1 MVRLHA
7 IENDSSPDDETLLEY
22 DDEGFYSNDSDFLS
36 NNNNNYHGYELRGN
50 GSAYLSKNSGSG
62 EEG

>member
-22 DDEGFYSNDSDFLS
+22 DDEGFYSNESDFLF
-36 NNNNNYHGYELRGN
+36 NNNNNNSYHGYGLRGN
-50 GSAYLSKNSGSG
+50 GSAHLSKNSGRG
-62 EEG
+62 G